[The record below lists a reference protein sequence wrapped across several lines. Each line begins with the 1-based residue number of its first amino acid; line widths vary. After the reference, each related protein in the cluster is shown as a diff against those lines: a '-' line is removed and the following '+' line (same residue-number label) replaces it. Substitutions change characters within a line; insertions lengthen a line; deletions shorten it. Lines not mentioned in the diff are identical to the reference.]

1 MRRLL
6 LSCLFLLCSLA
17 LFAAPDRMARKQHR
31 AAEKQQKAGVRHHQR
46 TAVKQ
51 HRAAVKQRKAMHHHH
66 GDRHHHRVHH
76 GHRRPPEHFRGWR
89 RGRAVHAHHR
99 SCWVDGIWYDAYGYP
114 CYSPEYLA
122 VTPVANTV
130 VYTAPG
136 AVVAPAPVVVAPAPQ
151 PTTVIVTPPP
161 PPPPP
166 PRRPGP
172 VGRLIRDLL

>member
-1 MRRLL
+1 MRKLL
-6 LSCLFLLCSLA
+6 LSCLFLLCGFA
-17 LFAAPDRMARKQHR
+17 LFAAPDRMVRQHQKAAAR
-31 AAEKQQKAGVRHHQR
+31 QQKAVVRQHQKAAAR
-46 TAVKQ
+46 Q
-51 HRAAVKQRKAMHHHH
+51 HRAAVKQHKAVHNHS
-66 GDRHHHRVHH
+66 GNRHHHSVHH
-76 GHRRPPEHFRGWR
+76 GHRRPPAHFRGWR
-89 RGRAVHAHHR
+89 RGHVVHPRHR

-166 PRRPGP
+166 PRRTSP